1 MGVSKFGM
9 EIECEALVETK
20 LLVTHLDVSALT
32 LLDNGTSVDW
42 LNDGINVVLQVFN
55 QHWLS
60 ALDGKFQSLDH
71 LLVGEPGDLQV
82 VRLFSF
88 SEPGDTLEL
97 RINDERVSV

>member
-1 MGVSKFGM
+1 MWISKFSV
-9 EIECEALVETK
+9 EIEFEILVKVK
-20 LLVTHLDVSALT
+20 LSIAHLDVSALT

>member
-1 MGVSKFGM
+1 MWVSKFGM
-9 EIECEALVETK
+9 EIELEALVETE
-20 LLVTHLDVSALT
+20 LLVAHLDVRTLT
-32 LLDNGTSVDW
+32 LLDDGTSVDW
-42 LNDGINVVLQVFN
+42 LNDGIDGVLQVFN

-82 VRLFSF
+82 VLLFSF
-88 SEPGDTLEL
+88 SEPRDTLEL